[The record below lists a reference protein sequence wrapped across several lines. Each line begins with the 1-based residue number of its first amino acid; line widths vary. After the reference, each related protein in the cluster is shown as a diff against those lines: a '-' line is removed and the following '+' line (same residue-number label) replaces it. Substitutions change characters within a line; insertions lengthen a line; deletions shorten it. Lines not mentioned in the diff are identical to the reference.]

1 LQISENRIAIL
12 VLDDDQDIVTI
23 LKIGLTRQG
32 FYVAAFTDPNL
43 ALEEFGLNYKDYD
56 LVISDIRLPQM
67 KGFEFIKKVK
77 EIKPIVK
84 IFFMTAFEIVDI
96 ERSNIFPSVN
106 IDEFIQ
112 KPLTPEK
119 IRNLVL
125 SHIPV
130 QLYET
135 IIIRHNL

>member
-1 LQISENRIAIL
+1 LVDTIQFTILYTQGCYSRFGLGLQISENRIAIL

-67 KGFEFIKKVK
+67 KG
-77 EIKPIVK
+77 
-84 IFFMTAFEIVDI
+84 
-96 ERSNIFPSVN
+96 ERNKANS
-106 IDEFIQ
+106 
-112 KPLTPEK
+112 
-119 IRNLVL
+119 
-125 SHIPV
+125 
-130 QLYET
+130 
-135 IIIRHNL
+135 